1 MKAVAIDADLLRDI
15 CRRYGVAS
23 LEVFGSV
30 AQGLEREGSDIDLL
44 YTLLPGARLGWE
56 IDDLADELAGVFG
69 RKVDLVS
76 RKSLHPLLRDEV
88 LREARPV
95 YAAA

>member
-15 CRRYGVAS
+15 CRRYGIAS

-69 RKVDLVS
+69 RKVDLIA
-76 RKSLHPLLRDEV
+76 RKALHPLLRDEV
-88 LREARPV
+88 LRGARPV